1 MISTL
6 AYHYKFVNSY
16 SINTFFLPKNEQ
28 FLLNVFIKLDIIL
41 TTHTHPYTH
50 IDRYVNNH
58 AVFIN
63 PIFKQYNIM
72 QSLSTTLNFY
82 YVISCYVGSWCKL
95 LKIYQFSSY
104 FFIVNI
110 YLDFVMIRYYVNQN
124 VSQ

>member
-16 SINTFFLPKNEQ
+16 SINTFFLPKNQQ

-63 PIFKQYNIM
+63 PIFKQYYAVVKYN
-72 QSLSTTLNFY
+72 LKFLLCNF
-82 YVISCYVGSWCKL
+82 L
-95 LKIYQFSSY
+95 LCW
-104 FFIVNI
+104 
-110 YLDFVMIRYYVNQN
+110 
-124 VSQ
+124 